1 MHNYRMRE
9 TYMNIENKI
18 SELINKMSLEE
29 KSSLLGGEKG
39 FYLKGIKRL
48 NLPSVKM
55 TDGPMGIV
63 ENGKATAFPANIFG
77 YSKFMLFYNTFF
89 SFIFSRLMSSSTVRA
104 EFQNISKTYN
114 RVFAISGCSIVR

>member
-1 MHNYRMRE
+1 
-9 TYMNIENKI
+9 MNIENKI